1 MTRPESFSDWPRWQC
16 CEWHRGGQG
25 CSTVLRSH
33 GCGKSKVKCWWDKVM
48 VGLGGLKGLSEP
60 ECFCVSA
67 MLWLSFAVI
76 NLPALLREVAEAVS
90 GASVG
95 TACE

>member
-1 MTRPESFSDWPRWQC
+1 
-16 CEWHRGGQG
+16 
-25 CSTVLRSH
+25 
-33 GCGKSKVKCWWDKVM
+33 M